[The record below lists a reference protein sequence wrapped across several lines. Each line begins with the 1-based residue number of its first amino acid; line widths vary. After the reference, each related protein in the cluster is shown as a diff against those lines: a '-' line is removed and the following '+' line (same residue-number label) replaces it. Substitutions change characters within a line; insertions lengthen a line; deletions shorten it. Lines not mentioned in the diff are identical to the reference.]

1 LNQIS
6 VCMPFGDG
14 RIVSTIAGSA
24 ANGLNNLTNVITGI
38 SSFDNVTFQTY
49 ITGNLSALVTTAN
62 AYANSDISDLDA
74 TNSNI
79 LAGLSDP
86 ANTTNNINCNSSFT
100 SDSWVPSNNQ
110 NTSYS
115 TAVSCKVT
123 SANTGSIS
131 TCSATLTPTTT
142 CKGCMDTT
150 QLLSQITSSTNVAS
164 AIQGKYG
171 SSCAFGTILSNTW
184 TNYFNKKYTALGFP
198 TAKTQVSG
206 SVMYRIQ
213 QSLTQINN
221 TGNAASAFSA
231 INSFKGVLN
240 TANTSLASIQS
251 LTDPTYGL
259 LAGLNCKLFGEDF
272 QTFQNVIC
280 GSFYNSIYTIRLTFG
295 IAAWGLLFAMCC
307 TVCSGVRHFKQ
318 IGKVKGNQVS
328 DSSVI
333 IRQNSFDDGSK
344 RIFRG
349 RGNRYE
355 DD

>member
-1 LNQIS
+1 MS
-6 VCMPFGDG
+6 FGDG
-14 RIVSTIAGSA
+14 QIVSTIAGSA
-24 ANGLNNLTNVITGI
+24 ANGLNNLTSVITSI
-38 SSFDNVTFQTY
+38 SSFDNVTLQSY
-49 ITGNLSALVTTAN
+49 ISGNLSALVTMAN
-62 AYANSDISDLDA
+62 SYANGDISDLDT

-86 ANTTNNINCNSSFT
+86 TNTTNNINCNSSFAA
-100 SDSWVPSNNQ
+100 DSWVPSNNQ

-115 TAVSCKVT
+115 TAVSCKV
-123 SANTGSIS
+123 SSGGIGSIS

-142 CKGCMDTT
+142 CYGCMDTT

-171 SSCAFGTILSNTW
+171 SSCAFGNILSNAW
-184 TNYFNKKYTALGFP
+184 TNYFNKKYTALGYP
-198 TAKTQVSG
+198 TAMTQVSG
-206 SVMYRIQ
+206 TVMYRIQ

-221 TGNAASAFSA
+221 TGNTASVFSA

-240 TANTSLASIQS
+240 SVNTSLNSIQS

-272 QTFQNVIC
+272 ATFQNVIC
-280 GSFYNSIYTIRLTFG
+280 GSFYNNIYTIRLTFG

-328 DSSVI
+328 DSSVMMK
-333 IRQNSFDDGSK
+333 QNSFDDGSK
-344 RIFRG
+344 RVLRG
-349 RGNRYE
+349 RGNRY
-355 DD
+355 DDD